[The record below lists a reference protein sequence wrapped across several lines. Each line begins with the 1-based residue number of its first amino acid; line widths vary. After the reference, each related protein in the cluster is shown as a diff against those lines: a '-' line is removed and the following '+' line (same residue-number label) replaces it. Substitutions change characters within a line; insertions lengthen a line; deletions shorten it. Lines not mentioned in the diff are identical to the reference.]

1 MTPGFRDPQ
10 ENVVES
16 ALVTSE
22 RELDVLLYAY
32 AAERADDAEAA
43 GTLVAV
49 GFKAP
54 SPWIVR
60 RGVPKCYQ

>member
-1 MTPGFRDPQ
+1 MTPGFPGPE

-22 RELDVLLYAY
+22 RELDVLLHAY